1 MLFRTICRFSGTED
15 AQRAAR
21 IIKEKIENVYEI
33 KMKYRSITNDNDM
46 ISGELNVV
54 KYSGEN
60 NYSYP
65 DREGSSLFYKRLDGS
80 SGVSRS
86 EYSRECELSVL
97 SGASEA
103 DGVRRIMINNGGFGI
118 VIYSENARIL

>member
-21 IIKEKIENVYEI
+21 IINEKIENVYEI

-65 DREGSSLFYKRLDGS
+65 DREGSSLFYKRLDDS

>member
-65 DREGSSLFYKRLDGS
+65 DREGSSLFYKRLDDS

-86 EYSRECELSVL
+86 EYSRGCELSVL

>member
-1 MLFRTICRFSGTED
+1 MLFRTICRFSGTEG

-65 DREGSSLFYKRLDGS
+65 DREGSSLFYKRLDDS
-80 SGVSRS
+80 SGVARS

>member
-65 DREGSSLFYKRLDGS
+65 DREGSSLFYKMLDDN
-80 SGVSRS
+80 SGVSRI